1 MQSDRPQPNRNK
13 VNWAID
19 LAIFVAFLVTTAP
32 RFSGIAIHEWLSI
45 AFGAAIV
52 AHLLLHWQWIVQI
65 TRRLFAK
72 VAWHSRLNYLLNWLL
87 FLDMTVLI
95 FTGLMVSESALPLFG
110 LQMWHGGAWMRLH
123 RLIADFSVFVI
134 GLHLALHWSWIVK
147 MAQRFVLGPFAPRRL
162 AAAQALATA
171 ERKKV
176 QR

>member
-1 MQSDRPQPNRNK
+1 MQTERTQPNRNI
-13 VNWAID
+13 VNLAVD
-19 LAIFVAFLVTTAP
+19 LAIFVAFLITTAP

-52 AHLLLHWQWIVQI
+52 AHLLLHWQWVVQI

-87 FLDMTVLI
+87 FLDITVLI
-95 FTGLMVSESALPLFG
+95 FTGLMISEAALPLFG
-110 LQMWHGGAWMRLH
+110 LRMLRGGAWLRLH
-123 RLIADFSVFVI
+123 RLSADMSVFLI

-147 MAQRFVLGPFAPRRL
+147 MTQRLLPSALVPRRL
-162 AAAQALATA
+162 AAAQALAPA

-176 QR
+176 KL

>member
-1 MQSDRPQPNRNK
+1 MQSERPQPNRNK
-13 VNWAID
+13 VNLAVD
-19 LAIFVAFLVTTAP
+19 LAVFFAFLVTTAP

-87 FLDMTVLI
+87 FLDITVLI
-95 FTGLMVSESALPLFG
+95 VTGLMISESALPLFG
-110 LQMWHGGAWMRLH
+110 LQMWRGGAWLRLH
-123 RLIADFSVFVI
+123 RLSADFSVFVI

-147 MAQRFVLGPFAPRRL
+147 MLQRFMLAPFAPRRL
-162 AAAQALATA
+162 AAQALPIA